1 VPSIPPSPQALQLDS
16 TPDRGTALCRVLL
29 ADDHQILRQGV
40 RALLE
45 KAGHVVVGEASDGRQ
60 ACQIARR
67 LQPNIAVL
75 DLSMPLLNGF
85 DATREIQRVSPRTR
99 VIILTM
105 YTERP
110 FVLQAMQAGARGYIL
125 KSQAAGDLIRAIQE
139 VLSGAAYLS
148 PGVSAL
154 LLDAY
159 RDRSNHGDEPLT
171 ARERAVLQLI
181 GEGKTTKAIAG
192 VLGISFKTAES
203 HRSRMMKKLDIH
215 EVAGLVR
222 YAIRRGLLRA

>member
-1 VPSIPPSPQALQLDS
+1 M
-16 TPDRGTALCRVLL
+16 RCRVLL
-29 ADDHQILRQGV
+29 ADDHQIVRQGV

-45 KAGHVVVGEASDGRQ
+45 DAGHVVVGEAADGRE
-60 ACQIARR
+60 ACQLARR
-67 LQPNIAVL
+67 LQPDIAVL
-75 DLSMPLLNGF
+75 DLSMPILNGV
-85 DATREIQRVSPRTR
+85 DAAREIRRLSPRTR
-99 VIILTM
+99 AIVLTM

-110 FVLQAMQAGARGYIL
+110 FVLQAMQAGARGYVV
-125 KSQAAGDLIRAIQE
+125 KSQAAEDLIQAIRE

-148 PGVSAL
+148 PAVSAL

-159 RDRSNHGDEPLT
+159 RDRAHDGDERLT

-203 HRSRMMKKLDIH
+203 HRSRVMKKLDIH
-215 EVAGLVR
+215 QVAGLVR